1 MFQKV
6 RKVLM
11 ILLAG
16 MVLLFSILYLILGR
30 FYYLEYQ
37 DTMFSRSTEGEN
49 TVYTAKVD
57 GAAAVLTVES
67 DGTVIYRW
75 GDTVYGPYAP
85 GEEPPESQDP
95 HAPTAGD
102 IRRFSAAPEPDH
114 HRGELWLWAIG
125 TLFAAIAGLGIWFFH
140 PFLLCRMAFW
150 VEDPEAVEPT
160 PQALISQAMVTFT
173 FFVMSI
179 PFYILGLRVWPI

>member
-30 FYYLEYQ
+30 FHYLRYQ
-37 DTMFSRSTEGEN
+37 NALFSRSTEGEN
-49 TVYTAKVD
+49 TVYTAQVD
-57 GAAAVLTVES
+57 GADAVLTVEP
-67 DGTVIYRW
+67 GGAVTYRW
-75 GDTVYGPYAP
+75 GDTVYGPYEP

-95 HAPTAGD
+95 HALTAGD
-102 IRRFSAAPEPDH
+102 IRRFSAAPEPDLR
-114 HRGELWLWAIG
+114 RGEPWLWAMG
-125 TLFAAIAGLGIWFFH
+125 TFCAVITGLGIWFFR
-140 PFLLCRMAFW
+140 PMLLFRMAFW

-160 PQALISQAMVTFT
+160 PHALVSQAMFPISFLVFA
-173 FFVMSI
+173 I
-179 PFYILGLRVWPI
+179 LFYVLGLRVWPI

>member
-37 DTMFSRSTEGEN
+37 DTMFSRSTDGEN

-57 GAAAVLTVES
+57 GEAAVLTVGP
-67 DGTVIYRW
+67 DGTVTYRW

-140 PFLLCRMAFW
+140 PFLLCRMSFW
-150 VEDPEAVEPT
+150 VEDPEAVEPSSMAILN
-160 PQALISQAMVTFT
+160 QALFPCALCVS
-173 FFVMSI
+173 SI
-179 PFYILGLRVWPI
+179 LLYIIGLRILPI